1 MMIVF
6 HDISTPWQIGLL
18 IFSMVTMILLVTDF
32 VLSVFYRSKKISLI
46 LSVLLF
52 FLNASAYVVM
62 QLDSRIT
69 EQVSDSYVNIPYGP
83 LLLVTVLS
91 FALAVWMLIYETR
104 GRTTLNRASIK
115 EAFDELPTG
124 VCFFNEDGLPVLCN
138 LEMQLFSF
146 AVCQRDVQFVTDLEE
161 CLRPDFVPCADV
173 IRDGN
178 TFAFADGKVIQ
189 LEKRKL
195 FYGNGEA
202 YIQFVTTDI
211 TKLHQSRVELTK
223 ETEQLRKVQE
233 ELKHLSA
240 NVVTMTR
247 EEEIMNAKMRIHDEM
262 GRCLMAA
269 QKCLKEQGKV
279 EMSADMIDSWHRAV
293 SMLKYNNETSEEE
306 MLAQIRKTCQFVNL
320 QLICR
325 GALPKQE
332 NAAYLLTCALR
343 ECVTN
348 AVRYASATELYAD
361 FSETD
366 QDATI
371 VVTNNGKVPDTDIT
385 EGGGLSTLRRRVERS
400 GGIMRVDAR
409 PCFRLTVT
417 VPKERE
423 GIL

>member
-1 MMIVF
+1 M
-6 HDISTPWQIGLL
+6 
-18 IFSMVTMILLVTDF
+18 
-32 VLSVFYRSKKISLI
+32 
-46 LSVLLF
+46 
-52 FLNASAYVVM
+52 
-62 QLDSRIT
+62 
-69 EQVSDSYVNIPYGP
+69 
-83 LLLVTVLS
+83 
-91 FALAVWMLIYETR
+91 
-104 GRTTLNRASIK
+104 
-115 EAFDELPTG
+115 
-124 VCFFNEDGLPVLCN
+124 
-138 LEMQLFSF
+138 
-146 AVCQRDVQFVTDLEE
+146 
-161 CLRPDFVPCADV
+161 
-173 IRDGN
+173 
-178 TFAFADGKVIQ
+178 
-189 LEKRKL
+189 
-195 FYGNGEA
+195 
-202 YIQFVTTDI
+202 TTDI
-211 TKLHQSRVELTK
+211 TKLHQSRVELIK
-223 ETEQLRKVQE
+223 ENEQLRKVQE

-371 VVTNNGKVPDTDIT
+371 VVTNNGKVPDADIT
-385 EGGGLSTLRRRVERS
+385 EGGGLSTLRRRIERS